1 MKNDLEETV
10 IAAFM
15 CKQPVILVEGQDDIK
30 FYDNIASL
38 KSSFI
43 VLSTIS

>member
-38 KSSFI
+38 KR
-43 VLSTIS
+43 LSVGVQAI